1 MSGPVLQTMVPA
13 WKRRL
18 LTGMACACTML
29 TFLNMGCITAA
40 TPDLSGTF
48 VVGTLDVSWSG
59 AACPLGTALSFTVA
73 AYLWARIGLRRSL
86 RTALLIM
93 LAGTLLGLAADHFF
107 LMIAARFLQ
116 GAGGGLAL
124 VYGTGLV
131 NAALPPERRGVA
143 MGVKLCSIG
152 LGPPPL
158 PSSSGL
164 PAARTAG
171 AGRTPCSCHLPCS
184 RTGPT

>member
-93 LAGTLLGLAADHFF
+93 LCLLYTSDAADD
-107 LMIAARFLQ
+107 
-116 GAGGGLAL
+116 
-124 VYGTGLV
+124 
-131 NAALPPERRGVA
+131 
-143 MGVKLCSIG
+143 
-152 LGPPPL
+152 
-158 PSSSGL
+158 
-164 PAARTAG
+164 
-171 AGRTPCSCHLPCS
+171 
-184 RTGPT
+184 